1 MKKIIA
7 IVMAAMLLISVS
19 AAMAEPLMGGWNVP
33 ESNEI
38 TEEQK
43 AIFDK
48 AVEKLLGVNYE
59 PVAYLASQVVAG
71 MNHCFLCKATVVA
84 PDAVPAFK
92 LVYIYEDLE
101 GNATVSSIADLNIA
115 LLQEGRIADSRPK
128 NTRGLLHN

>member
-19 AAMAEPLMGGWNVP
+19 AAMAEPLMGGWSVAENNAV
-33 ESNEI
+33 

-71 MNHCFLCKATVVA
+71 MNHCFLCKATVVS

-101 GNATVSSIADLNIA
+101 GNATVTNIADLNTA
-115 LLQEGRIADSRPK
+115 LVQE
-128 NTRGLLHN
+128 